1 MTNVASKEKK
11 QKRKK
16 SIGKSE
22 YNNLAGYAFI
32 SPWLIGFIIFTV
44 FPMLLALYFS
54 FTKYDVLSDPKWIG
68 LENYKNMF
76 TSDDRFRTALGVTF
90 KYVFTA
96 IPLRLAFALFIAM
109 LFVQNRKLVPLYRT
123 VYYLPSIIGGSV
135 AVAVMWR
142 QLFGANGALNGVLS
156 SLGLLKTQISWIGN
170 PNTALWTLILLAV
183 WQFGSPMLIFLAGL
197 KQIPISYYESAS
209 IDGAN
214 GFHQFTK
221 ITLPMLSPIIFFNLV
236 MQIISG
242 FMAFTESYIITQGG
256 PFDKTLFYALYLF
269 QQGFQ
274 FYNMG
279 YACALAWVLL
289 AIMGIF
295 TALVFKSSNYW
306 VYSESKEG

>member
-1 MTNVASKEKK
+1 MVNIQTVKN
-11 QKRKK
+11 KRKSINK
-16 SIGKSE
+16 SD

-44 FPMLLALYFS
+44 FPMLMALYFS
-54 FTKYDVLSDPKWIG
+54 FTKYDVLSTPEWIG
-68 LENYKNMF
+68 LENYKTMF
-76 TSDDRFRTALGVTF
+76 TSDDRFRLALGVTF

-96 IPLRLAFALFIAM
+96 IPLRLIFALFVAM
-109 LFVQNRKLVPLYRT
+109 LFVKNRKLVPLYRT

-142 QLFGANGALNGVLS
+142 QLFGVNGALNGVLS
-156 SLGLLKTQISWIGN
+156 SLGLLDKQISWIGN
-170 PNTALWTLILLAV
+170 PNTALWTLVLLAV

-197 KQIPISYYESAS
+197 KQIPSSYYESAS

-214 GFHQFTK
+214 GIQQFTK
-221 ITLPMLSPIIFFNLV
+221 ITLPMLTPIIFFNLV

-256 PFDKTLFYALYLF
+256 PFDRTLFYALYLF

-289 AIMGIF
+289 LIMGAF
-295 TALVFKSSNYW
+295 TAIIFKSSNYW
-306 VYSESKEG
+306 VYSESKGE

>member
-1 MTNVASKEKK
+1 MVNIQTVKD
-11 QKRKK
+11 KRKGINK
-16 SIGKSE
+16 SG

-54 FTKYDVLSDPKWIG
+54 FTEYDVLSTPKWIG
-68 LENYKNMF
+68 LENYRNMF
-76 TSDDRFRTALGVTF
+76 TSDDRFKTALSVTF
-90 KYVFTA
+90 QYVFTA
-96 IPLRLAFALFIAM
+96 IPLRLIFALFIAM
-109 LFVQNRKLVPLYRT
+109 LFVKNRKLVPLYRT
-123 VYYLPSIIGGSV
+123 IYYLPSIIGGSV

-142 QLFGANGALNGVLS
+142 QLFGADGALNGVLS
-156 SLGLLKTQISWIGN
+156 ALGLLDKQISWIGN
-170 PNTALWTLILLAV
+170 PDTALWTLILLAV

-197 KQIPISYYESAS
+197 KQIPSSYYESAS

-214 GFHQFTK
+214 GIQQFVK
-221 ITLPMLSPIIFFNLV
+221 ITLPMLTPIILFNLV
-236 MQIISG
+236 MQVISG

-256 PFDKTLFYALYLF
+256 PFDRTLFYALYLF

-289 AIMGIF
+289 LIMGVF
-295 TALVFKSSNYW
+295 TAIIFKTSNYW
-306 VYSESKEG
+306 VYSESKGE